1 MGLRR
6 LRARLDQL
14 QGNANDT
21 MALAQDLI
29 ADLKDGFGITLHLE
43 DGAAVKL
50 LHAVTSGKGFDLPL
64 TIRIDPSVDK
74 E

>member
-14 QGNANDT
+14 QGNANNT
-21 MALAQDLI
+21 MGLAQDLI
-29 ADLKDGFGITLHLE
+29 ADLKDGVGVTISVDE
-43 DGAAVKL
+43 KAVLKL
-50 LHAVTSGKGFDLPL
+50 LAILAGKPGELPIKI
-64 TIRIDPSVDK
+64 TIDPSVDK